1 MSMVDLVLAH
11 QLVRAIPPH
20 AIVVM
25 VGDVDQLPSV
35 GPGSVLRD
43 IIDSGVLPVCR
54 LTHIFRQSAESEIVM
69 NAHRVNQ
76 GQMPRWDPTSAPTS
90 TDFHFLEVTEP
101 VEAVE
106 RVRRLVQEQIPKRF
120 GFDPLE
126 EIQVLTPMQR
136 GELGARNLNQVLQA
150 ALNPSGKQVQRFG
163 WTFRVSDKV
172 MQIIN
177 DYDKDVFNGD
187 IGRIVGIDEEDQ
199 EVEVRFDERAVT
211 YGFGELDELVLAY
224 ASTVHKAQ
232 GSEYPCVVLPV
243 HTQHY
248 MLLYRDL
255 LYTAITRAR
264 KLLVMVGTK
273 RAIATAT
280 RRVGSRTRVTTLQ
293 ERLRDEGGR

>member
-1 MSMVDLVLAH
+1 M
-11 QLVRAIPPH
+11 
-20 AIVVM
+20 
-25 VGDVDQLPSV
+25 
-35 GPGSVLRD
+35 
-43 IIDSGVLPVCR
+43 
-54 LTHIFRQSAESEIVM
+54 
-69 NAHRVNQ
+69 
-76 GQMPRWDPTSAPTS
+76 
-90 TDFHFLEVTEP
+90 
-101 VEAVE
+101 EAVE

-126 EIQVLTPMQR
+126 DIQVLTPMQR

-150 ALNPSGKQVQRFG
+150 ALNASGREVQRFG
-163 WTFRVSDKV
+163 WTFRVGDKV

-187 IGRIVGIDEEDQ
+187 IGRIVGIDEEDR
-199 EVEVRFDERAVT
+199 EVEVRFDERRVT
-211 YGFGELDELVLAY
+211 YDFGELDELVLAY

-293 ERLRDEGGR
+293 ERLQDEGGR

>member
-1 MSMVDLVLAH
+1 
-11 QLVRAIPPH
+11 
-20 AIVVM
+20 
-25 VGDVDQLPSV
+25 
-35 GPGSVLRD
+35 
-43 IIDSGVLPVCR
+43 
-54 LTHIFRQSAESEIVM
+54 
-69 NAHRVNQ
+69 
-76 GQMPRWDPTSAPTS
+76 
-90 TDFHFLEVTEP
+90 
-101 VEAVE
+101 
-106 RVRRLVQEQIPKRF
+106 
-120 GFDPLE
+120 
-126 EIQVLTPMQR
+126 
-136 GELGARNLNQVLQA
+136 
-150 ALNPSGKQVQRFG
+150 
-163 WTFRVSDKV
+163 

-199 EVEVRFDERAVT
+199 EVSVRFDERSVT
-211 YGFGELDELVLAY
+211 YDFGELDELVLAY

-280 RRVGSRTRVTTLQ
+280 HRVGSRTRVTTLQ
-293 ERLRDEGGR
+293 ERLQDEGGR